1 MRISIR
7 DRIYWSFLLLVLL
20 FVINGAITVFTLN
33 KSKTL
38 SDHIS
43 TVTDPSQPAL
53 SDFRSLLIESKM
65 YTTNWVFLRS
75 NKEDK
80 QSLKQLHATNYPAL
94 KQKLNT
100 LFVQLGN
107 PAMAD
112 SLKQVF

>member
-1 MRISIR
+1 MGISIR
-7 DRIYWSFLLLVLL
+7 NRIYWSFLLLVVM
-20 FVINGAITVFTLN
+20 FIVNSVITVFTLD

-43 TVTDPSQPAL
+43 TVIDPSQQAL
-53 SDFRSLLIESKM
+53 NDFRSLLIESKM

-80 QSLKQLHATNYPAL
+80 QSLRQLHAIKYPAL

-100 LFVQLGN
+100 LFVQLNN
-107 PAMAD
+107 PKMTD
-112 SLKQVF
+112 SLRQVF